1 MIIPI
6 TLLFGALGFFI
17 YNSKDEIT
25 LVNEKSINTKSE
37 HNDDDLYKELED
49 LFI

>member
-6 TLLFGALGFFI
+6 TLLFGTLGFFI
-17 YNSKDEIT
+17 YKSKKELLPDYDTPLINSKIS
-25 LVNEKSINTKSE
+25 NESDK
-37 HNDDDLYKELED
+37 DLED